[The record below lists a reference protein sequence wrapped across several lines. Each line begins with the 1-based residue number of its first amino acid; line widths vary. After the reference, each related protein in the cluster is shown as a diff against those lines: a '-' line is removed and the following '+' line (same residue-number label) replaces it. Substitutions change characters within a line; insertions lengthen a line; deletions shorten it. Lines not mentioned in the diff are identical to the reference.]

1 MSHFET
7 TIQNTKG
14 CFIKPKRSYQE
25 IINYLNSHWT
35 PSSKNSFLKINNLLG
50 NIIQQLPSI
59 LITGTSGKSTTIYY
73 LTKLLCTEGLQV
85 GSFTTPHFA
94 LYNER
99 IAINGNLISNDA
111 FTSLANTVLDLL
123 ETHKIKAS
131 SKEILTAVSALY
143 FQKEKV
149 DIVLF
154 EQEEYDSYDPVTAC
168 SASIIGI
175 TRIVSDTTTQTNL
188 LVDTIMQSVTPKT
201 YVIAA
206 DQSKLLLQE
215 LLTRVDKQQGNWIMP
230 IRKLAHLPY
239 PYEQLYGR
247 CAALAE
253 RITQTYFEHISPEKL
268 STNSLLQATKKQ
280 RGRPSLKQKQ
290 QSNTQNSIEQFWSN
304 VETTIPYRFHITAT
318 KKAMVLIDNAYNLD
332 ALENL
337 FLGIRLLHYKKPF
350 KKVAFIFG
358 CHAEQLNHNNFIK
371 KLRYFF
377 KKSSAK
383 LLFCPAKSTIGEQ
396 QGKSWN
402 YEQIVLSV
410 QSVKIKATAYESLK
424 QAHDSIMKQL
434 NDPQD
439 LLVITGSQAIVSEYW
454 KLYA

>member
-7 TIQNTKG
+7 AVQSKKG
-14 CFIKPKRSYQE
+14 CFTKPKRSYQD

-35 PSSKNSFLKINNLLG
+35 ASSKNNFLKINKLLG

-73 LTKLLCTEGLQV
+73 LTKLLCAEGLQV

-99 IAINGNLISNDA
+99 IAINGTLISNDT
-111 FTSLANTVLDLL
+111 FTTLANTVLDLI
-123 ETHKIKAS
+123 ETQDIKAS
-131 SKEILTAVSALY
+131 SKEILTAISLLH
-143 FQKEKV
+143 FHKEKV

-154 EQEEYDSYDPVTAC
+154 EQEEYNSYDPVTAC

-175 TRIVSDTTTQTNL
+175 TRIVSDTAKQTAL
-188 LVDTIMQSVTPKT
+188 LIDAMMKNITPQT

-206 DQSKLLLQE
+206 DQSKILLQE
-215 LLTRVDKQQGNWIMP
+215 LLTKVTNQQGNWIMP

-253 RITQTYFEHISPEKL
+253 RIAQTYFEHFSSHKL
-268 STNSLLQATKKQ
+268 STNSLLLATKKQ

-290 QSNTQNSIEQFWSN
+290 QSNTQNSIEQFWNSI
-304 VETTIPYRFHITAT
+304 ETAIPYRFHITTT
-318 KKAMVLIDNAYNLD
+318 KKSTILIDNAYNLD

-350 KKVAFIFG
+350 KKITFIFG
-358 CHAEQLNHNNFIK
+358 CHADQLNHNNFIK

-383 LLFCPAKSTIGEQ
+383 LLFCPAQSTIGEQ

-402 YEQIVLSV
+402 YKKIVLSV
-410 QSVKIKATAYESLK
+410 QSVKINATAYESLK